1 MKVQIVEI
9 NGNRFALPT
18 GTTTK
23 DVQTLA
29 GMLLT
34 LQQVDYHYL
43 VEPLPGQ
50 ADRVYYMLENISVR
64 LTTGEVLTKE
74 EADSIQ
80 QEDRTRREAK
90 KAAEAKAA

>member
-43 VEPLPGQ
+43 VEPQPGQ

-64 LTTGEVLTKE
+64 LTTGEVLTKA
-74 EADSIQ
+74 EADEIQ